1 MTRAQGFRWPGRT
14 ALVLLLL
21 MAARLSAAETIDLNA
36 ILGAIEEPYP
46 LRAADTSSP
55 RDTLRTFLQ
64 NFSEGVDAWR
74 ADKPDAEIERS
85 FLRAANTFD
94 FSALPELQRV
104 AAMAVKMAL
113 LREILD
119 RVELPPY
126 SEIPGDEDVKADAIT
141 RWVIPNTTIEIVKIG
156 DGPKAG
162 QFLFSKQT
170 VAGLEASYRQAEN
183 LPYKKGAIV
192 HVYSELRA
200 SPGSWLPRSI
210 RDHLPR
216 WATRVVLGPGIWQ
229 WLALAILLGA
239 TALAFR
245 ILSRLAIRW
254 DLQQRSGRASR
265 RLGSPVAL
273 LVASGLA
280 HLVYLVA
287 FNVIGLFEFP
297 LTLVSYLMLAIQV
310 GSLAWF
316 TIIISGRLADAVA
329 ERSEKEP
336 EKQHFDAALM
346 RILFRLAS
354 IVILVFIG
362 IYAAEFVG
370 IPIAP
375 LIAGLGVG
383 GLAIALAIRP
393 TLENVIGGLT
403 LFADRP
409 VRVGDFCGY
418 GGNVG
423 TVEQIGLRSTRIR
436 SLERTL
442 ITVPNSEFAQMQIDN
457 FAARDQRLFK
467 TVLQLRYET
476 TPDQLRYV
484 LAALRKML
492 LGHPLVTAAPARV
505 RFVGYGASSLDLEVF
520 AYLRC
525 QDQGTFLAVQEDIL
539 LRIADIVSEAGT
551 GFAYPSQTVY
561 YRRDSGLDTE
571 RGDEA
576 EKAIKH
582 WREQG
587 QLPFP
592 DFDPGLRWEMEDIL
606 DYPPKGTYGY
616 KPREGISEDDTPG
629 APTAPVVPAAAPS
642 PAPAAEPPH
651 TPTPPAGT
659 ASPKARP
666 HGLARLRRWLGRS
679 GEAR

>member
-1 MTRAQGFRWPGRT
+1 
-14 ALVLLLL
+14 
-21 MAARLSAAETIDLNA
+21 MATTVDLNA

-46 LRAADTSSP
+46 LQAADTSSP
-55 RDTLRTFLQ
+55 RDTLRTFLH

-74 ADKPDAEIERS
+74 ADKPDAEIERPL
-85 FLRAANTFD
+85 LRAANTFD
-94 FSALPELQRV
+94 FSALPEFERV
-104 AAMAVKMAL
+104 AAIAVKMSL

-126 SEIPGDEDVKADAIT
+126 QDIPGDDDVSSGALT
-141 RWVIPNTTIEIVKIG
+141 RWTIPNTTIDIVKIE

-170 VAGLEASYRQAEN
+170 VADLEASYHLAEN
-183 LPYKKGAIV
+183 LPYKKGALV
-192 HVYSELRA
+192 NVYSELRA
-200 SPGSWLPRSI
+200 SPGNWLPRSF
-210 RDHLPR
+210 RDPLPD
-216 WATRVVLGPGIWQ
+216 WATRVVFGQGVWQ
-229 WLALAILLGA
+229 WIALALLLGG

-245 ILSRLAIRW
+245 ALYWLGTRW
-254 DLQQRSGRASR
+254 DRQQRSGRASR
-265 RLGSPVAL
+265 RLGGPVASL
-273 LVASGLA
+273 LAFGLA
-280 HLVYLVA
+280 HLVYLIA
-287 FNVIGLFEFP
+287 FRGIGLLEFP
-297 LTLVSYLMLAIQV
+297 LSFVSYLTLAIQV
-310 GSLAWF
+310 ASLAWF
-316 TIIISGRLADAVA
+316 TIVISGRLADAVA
-329 ERSEKEP
+329 ERSDKEP

-354 IVILVFIG
+354 IVVLVFIG
-362 IYAAEFVG
+362 ISAAEFVG

-375 LIAGLGVG
+375 LVAGLGVG

-418 GGNVG
+418 GGNIG

-436 SLERTL
+436 SLERT
-442 ITVPNSEFAQMQIDN
+442 IVTVPNAEFAQMQIDN

-492 LGHPLVTAAPARV
+492 LGHPSVTPAPARV

-525 QDQGTFLAVQEDIL
+525 RDQDTFLAVQEDIL

-561 YRRDSGLDTE
+561 YRRDDGLDTQ

-576 EKAIKH
+576 EKTVEH

-606 DYPPKGTYGY
+606 DYPPKGAYGY
-616 KPREGISEDDTPG
+616 KPREGFSDDDTP
-629 APTAPVVPAAAPS
+629 ASPTAPVVSAAAPS
-642 PAPAAEPPH
+642 PAAELAPAA
-651 TPTPPAGT
+651 TPPAET
-659 ASPKARP
+659 ASPQSGP
-666 HGLARLRRWLGRS
+666 SGLARLRRWLGDD
-679 GEAR
+679 GERR